1 MNFLNIKYN
10 VGLDVGSTT
19 LKVVILNDD
28 NKIIYSSYKRH
39 FSDIKSTIKKSIE
52 EAYNFLGESKINITT
67 TGSGGLLVS
76 KWLNLPFQQE
86 VIACTAAIEEF
97 LPEVDV
103 AIELGGEDAKIT
115 FFKEGMEQRMN
126 GTCAGGTGA
135 FIDQMATL
143 LQTDAEGLNN
153 LAKDYK
159 IIYPVAAR
167 CGVFAKTD
175 IQPLINEGARKEDI
189 AVSIL
194 QAIVNQTISGL
205 ACGKSIKGKVV
216 FLGGPLYFLSELGK
230 RFTET
235 LKLGEGEAIFP
246 EQSQLYVAIGA
257 AMLSRKE
264 EEIYFSSIIDKINHD
279 KYNEEHEVERL
290 SPLFKNEDELK
301 NFKEAHGI
309 HRVER
314 KELKDY
320 EGGTYL
326 GIDAGST
333 TTKIALISS
342 KGELLYSHYKN
353 NEGNTLS
360 SVLEILK
367 ALFKVLHDKVYI
379 ANSCVIGYGEA
390 LIKSALNID
399 IGQVETLA
407 HYKGAKHFLPEV
419 DYILDIGGQD
429 MKCLKLRNGF
439 LESIILNEA
448 CSSGCGSFIES
459 LAKSLN
465 MNIADF
471 SREALESKNPVDL
484 GTRCTVFMNSRVK
497 QAQKEGAEVSD
508 ISAGLSYS
516 IIKNALYK
524 VIKIK
529 NLEEIGQNIVVQGGT
544 FYNDA
549 VLRCFELITGK
560 KVIRPD
566 IAGLMGA
573 FGAAIIARDNYIKG
587 SKSKMVD
594 VEELNS
600 INLKTNFK
608 RCGKCENNC
617 LLTINEFGA
626 EKVFI
631 AGNRCEKALGD
642 EKADKN
648 HLPNLY
654 EYKLKTIFDYKPL
667 KIEEA
672 YRGVVGIPRVL
683 NIYENFPFWEAF
695 FKELGFRVELSPIS
709 SKKLYELG
717 LETIPSES
725 VCYPAKLVHGHITWL
740 INRKVDFIFY
750 PCIPYEIKE
759 DSEANNNYNCP
770 MVTSYAEVIKNN
782 IDALKLNNIKY
793 MNPFLPLNSKKR
805 LIQRLYEEFS
815 GFNISKK
822 EIIGALEKAWQ
833 REAEVKK
840 LIKKKGEEILEY
852 LRENN
857 KRGIVLGGRPYHID
871 PGINHGIPNIIT
883 SLGMA
888 VLTEDSIAHL
898 GQLKRPL
905 RVLDQWVYY
914 SRLYKAASFVA
925 KENNL
930 ELVELNSFGCG
941 LDPIAIEQVEE
952 ILKISNKNCTVI
964 KIDEI
969 SNLGAARIRLRSL
982 KGALEEDD
990 KNSKDVKFESID
1002 KSYTKVP
1009 FTKAMKNSHTILAP
1023 QLSPIHF
1030 QFVEKAFNSCG
1041 YNVEVLPTMSRTM
1054 VEEGLKYVNNDTCYP
1069 AVIIVGQLIEAL
1081 KSGKYDVNNV
1091 SMLMFQTCG
1100 GCRASNYVA
1109 LLRKALVEAGYGN
1122 VPVISINFNGIE
1134 KNPGFKMS
1142 LSLIHRA
1149 IMGIVY
1155 GDLLMRLVHRVRPYE
1170 KVTGATDRLYEK
1182 WAESC
1187 KNSLDKLSVG
1197 NFKKTIEAM
1206 INDFDNLEVLDIK
1219 KPRIGVVGEIFSEYH
1234 PISNN
1239 YLVRFLEDQGVE
1251 VVLPDFLD
1259 FFLYCAFDND
1269 FSYEKLAASFR
1280 DKITSK
1286 AAAEILEAYRSH
1298 LKSRLTY
1305 SGRFEAPTPIDQ
1317 LAEKAEKVVSVGNQT
1332 GEGWLLTS
1340 KMMSLVEHGVK
1351 DILCIQPFACLP
1363 NHITGRGVI
1372 KELKRRNP
1380 EVNILALDYDAGISE
1395 VNQIN
1400 RIKLMLSSAFKKFES
1415 EIKTGEEI
1423 K

>member
-19 LKVVILNDD
+19 LKVVILDDD

-52 EAYNFLGESKINITT
+52 EAYNFLGESKITITT

-97 LPEVDV
+97 LPEIDV

-246 EQSQLYVAIGA
+246 EQSQLYVAVGA

-264 EEIYFSSIIDKINHD
+264 EEVYFSDIINKINHD

-309 HRVER
+309 HKVER

-320 EGGTYL
+320 EGGAYL

-333 TTKIALISS
+333 TTKIAVISS

-360 SVLEILK
+360 SVLESLK
-367 ALFKVLHDKVYI
+367 ALFKVLPEKVYI

-465 MNIADF
+465 MDIADF
-471 SREALESKNPVDL
+471 SREALTSRNPVDL

-594 VEELNS
+594 LDELNS

-617 LLTINEFGA
+617 LLTINEFGS

-654 EYKLKTIFDYKPL
+654 EYKLKIIFDYKPL

-725 VCYPAKLVHGHITWL
+725 VCYPAKLVHGHIMWL

-793 MNPFLPLNSKKR
+793 MNPFLPLNSKRR

-840 LIKKKGEEILEY
+840 LIKKKGEEVLEY

-898 GQLKRPL
+898 GKVRRPL

-930 ELVELNSFGCG
+930 EIVELNSFGCG

-952 ILKISNKNCTVI
+952 ILKASNKNCTVI

-969 SNLGAARIRLRSL
+969 SNLGAAKIRLRSL
-982 KGALEEDD
+982 KGTLDEEE
-990 KNSKDVKFESID
+990 KNLKSIKMENIIESYNRIA
-1002 KSYTKVP
+1002 
-1009 FTKAMKNSHTILAP
+1009 FTKTMKRSHTILAP

-1041 YNVEVLPTMSRTM
+1041 YNVEVLPTMNRAM
-1054 VEEGLKYVNNDTCYP
+1054 IEEGLKYVNNDACYP
-1069 AVIIVGQLIEAL
+1069 AVIIVGQLIDAL
-1081 KSGKYDVNNV
+1081 KSGKYDINNV

-1109 LLRKALVEAGYGN
+1109 ILRKALAEAGYDN
-1122 VPVISINFNGIE
+1122 IPVISINFSGIE

-1149 IMGIVY
+1149 MMGIIY

-1170 KVTGATDRLYEK
+1170 KNSGATNKLYEK

-1187 KNSLDKLSVG
+1187 KNSLDMLSPN
-1197 NFKKTIEAM
+1197 NFKKTIKA
-1206 INDFDNLEVLDIK
+1206 IVDDFDSIEILDIK

-1234 PISNN
+1234 PVSNN

-1269 FSYEKLAASFR
+1269 FSYEKLDASFK

-1286 AAAEILEAYRSH
+1286 VATDILEVYRSH
-1298 LKSRLTY
+1298 LKSFLTY
-1305 SGRFEAPTPIDQ
+1305 SERFEAPTHIAK
-1317 LAEKAEKVVSVGNQT
+1317 LAKKAEKVVSVGNQT
-1332 GEGWLLTS
+1332 GEGWLLTA
-1340 KMMSLVEHGVK
+1340 KMMSLIDHGVK

-1363 NHITGRGVI
+1363 NHITGRGAI
-1372 KELKRRNP
+1372 KELKRQNP

-1400 RIKLMLSSAFKKFES
+1400 RIKLMLSSAFKKFEN
-1415 EIKTGEEI
+1415 EINAVK
-1423 K
+1423 